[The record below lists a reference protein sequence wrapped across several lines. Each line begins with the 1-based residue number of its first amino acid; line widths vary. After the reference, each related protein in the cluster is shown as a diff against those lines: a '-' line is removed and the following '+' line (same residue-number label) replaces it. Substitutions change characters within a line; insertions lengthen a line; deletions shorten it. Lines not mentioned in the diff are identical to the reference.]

1 MSRLWKTDWRV
12 IFAGTIGVLIGLTV
26 LNLLFGKD
34 GISLQEWISNIGS
47 ALLVLAVGGLSM
59 RPVYSSRSPQ
69 VASTKSGIET
79 VPPPVVAGPSRRL
92 DAQTAGLSFGVI
104 AIAYL
109 LLLDLAAV
117 VFLVFGL
124 VFSSIA
130 VKRARL
136 HGTSIALGVVGLIL
150 NLIILPPTVMMILFH
165 WLSSSVSVSVHGP

>member
-12 IFAGTIGVLIGLTV
+12 IFAGTIGVLIGLTL

-47 ALLVLAVGGLSM
+47 ALCICRW
-59 RPVYSSRSPQ
+59 RPQ
-69 VASTKSGIET
+69 HAASVFFTIAAGRQYEVWHRT
-79 VPPPVVAGPSRRL
+79 VPPPFVAGPSRRL